1 MSLDDSDTTVP
12 REPLGGPVARH
23 AGEERYMIELG
34 RRIRAQRE
42 RARLTQ
48 QTLARITNVACDMIS
63 RLENGHYTSPGLRT
77 LLRLADGLEITVG
90 ELLPEHVLAEDLPH
104 VSTRLRL
111 RGLLDELSV
120 EELDLVI
127 ELVSSVIRHRER

>member
-1 MSLDDSDTTVP
+1 MSLDDSNTAVP
-12 REPLGGPVARH
+12 GEALGGPGARH

-34 RRIRAQRE
+34 RRIRAHRE

-48 QTLARITNVACDMIS
+48 QTLARMTNVACDMIS

-77 LLRLADGLEITVG
+77 LLRIAEGLEITVG
-90 ELLPEHVLAEDLPH
+90 DLLPEHVHGEDLPH

-120 EELDLVI
+120 EELGLIV